1 MHKVVEFENE
11 QVVICGDWNLVV
23 NADKDYDNYLHINNP
38 RAREVVVNLLQDD
51 NFKDP
56 WRIMNEEVRKYT
68 WHRLRPTKKQSR
80 LDFFLVHDSIFQFV
94 TNADIIPG
102 YRTDHSAN

>member
-1 MHKVVEFENE
+1 MQKVVEFENE
-11 QVVICGDWNLVV
+11 QVIMCGDWNLVV

-56 WRIMNEEVRKYT
+56 WRIMNEEVRK
-68 WHRLRPTKKQSR
+68 
-80 LDFFLVHDSIFQFV
+80 
-94 TNADIIPG
+94 
-102 YRTDHSAN
+102 